1 MYVPPRFAQTDRDQC
16 LALIELEPFGL
27 LATAGD
33 DGVPFATHLPF
44 LVERRGDEAV
54 LVGHVARANPHWQ
67 AFDGARKALAVFQG
81 PHGYISPA
89 WYATS
94 AKVPTW
100 NYIAVHA
107 YGAPRVV
114 DDAGAARKAI
124 AALTARFETGRPDPW
139 EMSSLPAR
147 EADKLFT
154 ALVVFEMPVV
164 RLEGKWKLGQH
175 MAEEDRLGAVAGLTR
190 EGGDAALADAMKPE
204 RETV

>member
-1 MYVPPRFAQTDRDQC
+1 MYVPPRFAQEDRDQC
-16 LALIELEPFGL
+16 LALIEREPFGL
-27 LATAGD
+27 LATAGSD
-33 DGVPFATHLPF
+33 QAPFATHLPF
-44 LVERRGDEAV
+44 LVEKRGGEAV
-54 LVGHVARANPHWQ
+54 LIGHVARANPHWQ
-67 AFDGARKALAVFQG
+67 MFDGTRQALAIFQG

-107 YGAPRVV
+107 YGTPRIV
-114 DDAGAARKAI
+114 DDAGAARQAI
-124 AALTARFETGRPDPW
+124 ATLTARFEKARPDPW
-139 EMSSLPAR
+139 TMSSLPER
-147 EADKLFT
+147 ETEKLFT

-190 EGGDAALADAMKPE
+190 EGGDAALVDAMKPKKNN
-204 RETV
+204 V

>member
-16 LALIELEPFGL
+16 LALIEREPFGL
-27 LATAGD
+27 LATAGEE
-33 DGVPFATHLPF
+33 GVPFATHLPF
-44 LVERRGDEAV
+44 LVERRGNDAV

-67 AFDGARKALAVFQG
+67 AFDGVRQALAVFQG

-89 WYATS
+89 WYATP

-107 YGAPRVV
+107 YGTPRIVA
-114 DDAGAARKAI
+114 DAGAARATI
-124 AALTARFETGRPDPW
+124 AALTESFEAGRVDPW
-139 EMSSLPAR
+139 AMSSLPAR
-147 EADKLFT
+147 EAEKLLT

-175 MAEEDRLGAVAGLTR
+175 MAEEDRLGAVNGLAR
-190 EGGDAALADAMKPE
+190 EGGDAALIDAMKPE
-204 RETV
+204 REIL

>member
-1 MYVPPRFAQTDRDQC
+1 MYVPPHFAQRESAEC
-16 LALIELEPFGL
+16 LALIEREPFGL
-27 LATAGD
+27 LVTGSGGA
-33 DGVPFATHLPF
+33 PFATHLPF
-44 LVERRGDEAV
+44 LLQQRGAQAV
-54 LVGHVARANPHWQ
+54 LTGHVARANPHWR
-67 AFDGARKALAVFQG
+67 AFDGAQEALAVFQG

-89 WYATS
+89 WYASS

-100 NYIAVHA
+100 NYVAVHA

-114 DDAGAARKAI
+114 DDAEAALEAI

-139 EMSSLPAR
+139 TMSSLPDGAA
-147 EADKLFT
+147 EKLLA

-175 MAEEDRLGAVAGLTR
+175 MAEEDRLGAVAGLAR
-190 EGGDAALADAMKPE
+190 EGGDAALIDAMKPE